1 MELKS
6 YQQEVI
12 NDLSNYLE
20 ELNNTQNINQA
31 FTNLW
36 ESKGVYFSSLE
47 EDRYLR
53 PYDNSIKG
61 VPRVTVKVP
70 TAGGKTFIACNS
82 IKPIFDKLPAEK
94 TKVVVWFVPSDTIL
108 QQTYKNLNDTSHPYR
123 QKIDSHFGSAVRVY
137 DKQTLLYGQNFNPIE
152 VREQLSI
159 LVLSIQS
166 FASNKKEG
174 RKVFQEN
181 ENLVSFTKDK
191 SYNTNQI
198 ENAEDTAL
206 IQVIANL
213 NPVVIIDES
222 HNYESNLRL
231 DLLNLINPSFILDL
245 TATPREK
252 SNIISFVDAMKLK
265 KNNMVKLPVIV
276 YKNRN
281 TEEVIS
287 SAIEFQKKLEE
298 VAIENEKE
306 TGLYIRPIVLFQ
318 AQPKTDDDNITF
330 DKIKGQLIEAGI
342 PENQIKIKTS
352 KYDEIKNIDL
362 LSRDCE
368 IRFIITINALKEG
381 WDCPF
386 AYILASL
393 ANKTSNVDVEQILG
407 RILRLPHVTKHSNHL
422 LNSSYVFSSSS
433 DFQRTLENIIS
444 ALNRAGFSKKDYR
457 YKEVETKVEKGDDLT
472 LLFEEPIQQTI
483 NENDIDV
490 DVEIDTEKIKKYSQT
505 PESRQFVENIT
516 TIANEK
522 SMEYEKEVE
531 ESIKEEQSI
540 PTDIID
546 KVKTSKLKDS
556 FKEEVK
562 GIKLPAFYMK
572 SKVES
577 LFNSKDESIKLTK
590 NYLLN
595 GFDLSTQDKNIDLT
609 ITSTDMAKIDLS
621 ERLKDEF
628 VPQYQKMSANVREGF
643 VEYFKGLTPQGKKNK
658 IVESISRII
667 GSINE
672 ISQPDIKNYVSDIIS
687 KLEGDKIN
695 EIANDEFGYAQVISR
710 KIEQLC
716 NKYAQEQFYR
726 LLDLGLIKCEDSF
739 EFPERIIP
747 KDSIGYIQK
756 NLYTEEDSMNPFEE
770 RIITQIA
777 GLDNVVFWHRNL
789 SKGRGFVINGF
800 INHYP
805 DFIVKLKNGKI
816 VLLETKGGHLDNIDS
831 QDKIKLGNVWANKA
845 GENYRYY
852 MVFENK
858 RLENAKS
865 IEEIID
871 IIKNIQ

>member
-12 NDLSNYLE
+12 NDLTTYLE
-20 ELNNTQNINQA
+20 ELNITKNISQA

-36 ESKGVYFSSLE
+36 ESKGVYFSTLE
-47 EDRYLR
+47 DKYLR
-53 PYDNSIKG
+53 PYDNSIKE

-82 IKPIFDKLPAEK
+82 IKPIFDKLPIEK
-94 TKVVVWFVPSDTIL
+94 IKVVVWFVPSDTIL
-108 QQTYKNLNDTSHPYR
+108 QQTYKNLNDPSHPYR

-137 DKQTLLYGQNFNPIE
+137 DKTSLLFGQNFNPIE
-152 VREQLSI
+152 IREQLSI

-166 FASNKKEG
+166 FASNKKDG

-198 ENAEDTAL
+198 EAAEDTAL

-222 HNYESNLRL
+222 HNYESDLRL

-265 KNNMVKLPVIV
+265 INNMVKLPVIV

-287 SAIEFQKKLEE
+287 NAIQFQKKLEE

-318 AQPKTDDDNITF
+318 AQPKTDDDNVTF
-330 DKIKGQLIEAGI
+330 DKIKQQLIEAGI

-352 KYDEIKNIDL
+352 KYDEIKNINL
-362 LSRDCE
+362 LSRDCD

-407 RILRLPHVTKHSNHL
+407 RILRLPHVTKHNNLL

-433 DFQRTLENIIS
+433 DFQKTLENIIN
-444 ALNRAGFSKKDYR
+444 ALNRAGFSQKDYR
-457 YKEVETKVEKGDDLT
+457 YKEEEIKVEKGDDLT
-472 LLFEEPIQQTI
+472 LLFDQPIQSQI
-483 NENDIDV
+483 NKKEVND
-490 DVEIDTEKIKKYSQT
+490 EIDIEKIKEFSQT
-505 PESRQFVENIT
+505 PESKQLVDEFSSTSIQQ
-516 TIANEK
+516 ID
-522 SMEYEKEVE
+522 EYEKEIE
-531 ESIKEEQSI
+531 ELRNEDQSI

-546 KVKTSKLKDS
+546 KVKTSQIKDS
-556 FKEEVK
+556 FKDEVK
-562 GIKLPAFYMK
+562 GIKLPTFYVNNN
-572 SKVES
+572 VES
-577 LFNSKDESIKLTK
+577 LFNSKGDLISLTK
-590 NYLLN
+590 NYLLK

-609 ITSTDMAKIDLS
+609 VTSTDMAKIDLS
-621 ERLKDEF
+621 ERVKDEY
-628 VPQYQKMSANVREGF
+628 VPQYQKMSASVREGF
-643 VEYFKGLTPQGKKNK
+643 VEYFKELTPEGKKNK

-667 GSINE
+667 GNINE
-672 ISQPDIKNYVSDIIS
+672 ISQPHIRSYVSDIIS
-687 KLEGDKIN
+687 KLDADKID
-695 EIANDEFGYAQVISR
+695 EIANDEYSYSQIIR
-710 KIEQLC
+710 HKIEQLVD
-716 NKYAQEQFYR
+716 KYTQEQFYK
-726 LLDLGLIKCEDSF
+726 LLDLGSIKCEKSF
-739 EFPERIIP
+739 AFPKRIIP
-747 KDSIGYIQK
+747 KNGIGYIQK
-756 NLYTEEDSMNPFEE
+756 NLYTEEDSMNDFEKRVISQVAE
-770 RIITQIA
+770 
-777 GLDNVVFWHRNL
+777 LDNVVFWHRNL
-789 SKGRGFVINGF
+789 NKGKGFMINGF
-800 INHYP
+800 MNHYP

-816 VLLETKGGHLDNIDS
+816 IIIETKGDYLDNTDS
-831 QDKIKLGNVWANKA
+831 KDKIKLGNTWAIKA
-845 GENYRYY
+845 GDNYRYY
-852 MVFENK
+852 MVFENNN
-858 RLENAKS
+858 LDGAKT
-865 IEEIID
+865 IRELID

>member
-12 NDLSNYLE
+12 NDLTTYLE
-20 ELNNTQNINQA
+20 ELNITSDISQA
-31 FTNLW
+31 FKNLW
-36 ESKGVYFSSLE
+36 ESKGVYFSTL

-82 IKPIFDKLPAEK
+82 IKPIFDKLPIEK
-94 TKVVVWFVPSDTIL
+94 AKVVVWFVPSDTIL
-108 QQTYKNLNDTSHPYR
+108 QQTYNNLNDSSHPYR

-137 DKQTLLYGQNFNPIE
+137 DKTSLLNGQNFNPIE

-181 ENLVSFTKDK
+181 ENLVSFTKEK

-198 ENAEDTAL
+198 EDADDTAL

-231 DLLNLINPSFILDL
+231 DSLNLINPSFVLDL

-287 SAIEFQKKLEE
+287 NSIQFQKKLEE
-298 VAIENEKE
+298 VAIENEKA

-318 AQPKTDDDNITF
+318 AQTKGDEDNVTF
-330 DKIKGQLIEAGI
+330 EKIKKQLIEIGI
-342 PENQIKIKTS
+342 PEEQIKIKIS
-352 KYDEIKNIDL
+352 NNDEIKNIDL
-362 LSRDCE
+362 LSKDCPV
-368 IRFIITINALKEG
+368 RFIITINALKEG

-393 ANKTSNVDVEQILG
+393 ANKTSNIDVEQILG
-407 RILRLPHVTKHSNHL
+407 RILRLPHVTKHSNQL
-422 LNSSYVFSSSS
+422 LNSSYVFSSST
-433 DFQRTLENIIS
+433 DFQKTLENIIS

-457 YKEVETKVEKGDDLT
+457 YKEEEIKVENRDDLT
-472 LLFEEPIQQTI
+472 LIFEEPNQIPI
-483 NENDIDV
+483 CKNEVIDDID
-490 DVEIDTEKIKKYSQT
+490 IEKIKEYSNT
-505 PESRQFVENIT
+505 PESNELVENIFT
-516 TIANEK
+516 TAIEK
-522 SMEYEKEVE
+522 SMEYEKEIE

-540 PTDIID
+540 PNDIID
-546 KVKTSKLKDS
+546 KVKTSQIKDS
-556 FKEEVK
+556 FKDEVK
-562 GIKLPAFYMK
+562 GIKLPTFYVNNN
-572 SKVES
+572 VES
-577 LFNSKDESIKLTK
+577 LFNSKGDLISLTK
-590 NYLLN
+590 NYLIN

-621 ERLKDEF
+621 ERVKDEF
-628 VPQYQKMSANVREGF
+628 VPQYQKMSASVREGF

-667 GSINE
+667 GNINE
-672 ISQPDIKNYVSDIIS
+672 ISQPHIRSYVSDIIS
-687 KLEGDKIN
+687 KLDGDKID
-695 EIANDEFGYAQVISR
+695 EIANDEYSYSLIIR
-710 KIEQLC
+710 HKIEQLVD
-716 NKYAQEQFYR
+716 KYTQEQFYK
-726 LLDLGLIKCEDSF
+726 LLDFGIIKCQESF
-739 EFPERIIP
+739 DFPKRIIP
-747 KDSIGYIQK
+747 KDGIGYIQK
-756 NLYTEEDSMNPFEE
+756 NLYTEEDSMNDFEK
-770 RIITQIA
+770 RVISQIA
-777 GLDNVVFWHRNL
+777 ELDNVVFWHRNL
-789 SKGRGFVINGF
+789 SKGKGFMINGF
-800 INHYP
+800 MHHYP
-805 DFIVKLKNGKI
+805 DFIVKLRNGKI
-816 VLLETKGGHLDNIDS
+816 IVIETKGDHLDNTDS
-831 QDKIKLGNVWANKA
+831 KDKIKLGNTWAIKA
-845 GENYRYY
+845 GDNYRYY
-852 MVFENK
+852 MVFENN
-858 RLENAKS
+858 RLEGAIS
-865 IEEIID
+865 ISDLIA

>member
-12 NDLSNYLE
+12 NDLTTYLE
-20 ELNNTQNINQA
+20 ELNVTENINQA

-36 ESKGVYFSSLE
+36 ESKGVYFSTL
-47 EDRYLR
+47 DDKYLR

-82 IKPIFDKLPAEK
+82 IKPIFDKLPIEK

-137 DKQTLLYGQNFNPIE
+137 DKQTLLYGQNFNPVE

-166 FASNKKEG
+166 FASNNKEG
-174 RKVFQEN
+174 RKVYREN

-198 ENAEDTAL
+198 EDADDTAL

-252 SNIISFVDAMKLK
+252 SNIISFVNAMKLK
-265 KNNMVKLPVIV
+265 VNNMVKLPVIV
-276 YKNRN
+276 YKNRS

-287 SAIEFQKKLEE
+287 NAIQFQKKLE
-298 VAIENEKE
+298 VLAIENEKS
-306 TGLYIRPIVLFQ
+306 TGFYIRPIVLFQ
-318 AQPKTDDDNITF
+318 AQPKTDDDNVTF
-330 DKIKGQLIEAGI
+330 EKIKNQLIEIGI
-342 PENQIKIKTS
+342 PEEQIKIKTS

-362 LSRDCE
+362 LSKNCPV
-368 IRFIITINALKEG
+368 RFIITINALKEG

-407 RILRLPHVTKHSNHL
+407 RILRLPHVTKHSHPF
-422 LNSSYVFSSSS
+422 LNSSFVFSCSS
-433 DFQRTLENIIS
+433 DFQKTLENIIG

-457 YKEVETKVEKGDDLT
+457 YKEEIKTEKGDDLT
-472 LLFEEPIQQTI
+472 LIFDQPIQSPI
-483 NENDIDV
+483 NQNEVSDEIDV
-490 DVEIDTEKIKKYSQT
+490 EKIIEFTQT
-505 PESRQFVENIT
+505 QESKQLVDEFSSTSIQQ
-516 TIANEK
+516 ID
-522 SMEYEKEVE
+522 EYEKEVE
-531 ESIKEEQSI
+531 ELRKEDQSI

-546 KVKTSKLKDS
+546 KVKTSQIKDS
-556 FKEEVK
+556 FKNEIK
-562 GIKLPAFYMK
+562 GIKLPIFYVNNN
-572 SKVES
+572 VES
-577 LFNSKDESIKLTK
+577 LFNGKGDSISLTK
-590 NYLLN
+590 NYLLK

-609 ITSTDMAKIDLS
+609 ITTSDMAKIDLS
-621 ERLKDEF
+621 ERDKDEY
-628 VPQYQKMSANVREGF
+628 VPQYQKMSASAREGF
-643 VEYFKGLTPQGKKNK
+643 VEYFKGLSSEGKKNK
-658 IVESISRII
+658 IIESISRII
-667 GSINE
+667 GNMNE
-672 ISQPDIKNYVSDIIS
+672 ISQPQIKSYVGDIII
-687 KLEGDKIN
+687 KLNADKID
-695 EIANDEFGYAQVISR
+695 EIGNDEYGYSQIIR
-710 KIEQLC
+710 HKIEQLVD
-716 NKYAQEQFYR
+716 KYTQKQFYN
-726 LLDLGLIKCEDSF
+726 LLDLGTIKCEKDF
-739 EFPERIIP
+739 AFPKRIIP
-747 KDSIGYIQK
+747 KNGIGYIQK
-756 NLYTEEDSMNPFEE
+756 NLYTEEDSMNEFEK
-770 RIITQIA
+770 RVISQIA
-777 GLDNVVFWHRNL
+777 ELDNVVFWHRNL
-789 SKGRGFVINGF
+789 SKGKGFMINGF
-800 INHYP
+800 MNHYP

-816 VLLETKGGHLDNIDS
+816 IVVETKGDYLDNTDS
-831 QDKIKLGNVWANKA
+831 KDKIKLGNTWAIKA
-845 GENYRYY
+845 GDDYRYY
-852 MVFENK
+852 MVFENN
-858 RLENAKS
+858 RLDGAKS
-865 IEEIID
+865 ISELID

>member
-12 NDLSNYLE
+12 NDLSTYLE
-20 ELNNTQNINQA
+20 ELNNTQNISQA

-36 ESKGVYFSSLE
+36 ESKGVYFSSLD

-82 IKPIFDKLPAEK
+82 IKTIFDKLPADK

-108 QQTYKNLNDTSHPYR
+108 QQTYKNLNDSSHPYR

-198 ENAEDTAL
+198 EDAEDTAL

-287 SAIEFQKKLEE
+287 SAIQFQKKLEE
-298 VAIENEKE
+298 VSIENERE

-318 AQPKTDDDNITF
+318 AQSKGNDDNITF
-330 DKIKGQLIEAGI
+330 DKIKQQLIEAGI
-342 PENQIKIKTS
+342 PESQIKIKID
-352 KYDEIKNIDL
+352 KPDEIKNIDL

-368 IRFIITINALKEG
+368 VRFIITINALKEG

-393 ANKTSNVDVEQILG
+393 ANKTSNIDVEQILG
-407 RILRLPHVTKHSNHL
+407 RILRLPHVTKHSNQL
-422 LNSSYVFSSSS
+422 LNNSYVFSSSS
-433 DFQRTLENIIS
+433 DFQKTLENIIS

-457 YKEVETKVEKGDDLT
+457 YKEEIKVEKGEDLN

-483 NENDIDV
+483 NENYIDS
-490 DVEIDTEKIKKYSQT
+490 DVEIDTEKIKEYTQT

-516 TIANEK
+516 AIANEQ
-522 SMEYEKEVE
+522 SMEYEREVE

-546 KVKTSKLKDS
+546 KVKTSQIKDS
-556 FKEEVK
+556 FKDEVK
-562 GIKLPAFYMK
+562 GIKLPAFYIK
-572 SKVES
+572 TNVES

-590 NYLLN
+590 NYLIN

-621 ERLKDEF
+621 ERVKDEF
-628 VPQYQKMSANVREGF
+628 VPQYQKMSASAREGF
-643 VEYFKGLTPQGKKNK
+643 VEYLKGLTPQGKKNK
-658 IVESISRII
+658 IIESISRII
-667 GSINE
+667 ENVNE
-672 ISQPDIKNYVSDIIS
+672 ISQPQIKNYVSDIIS
-687 KLEGDKIN
+687 KLDGDKID
-695 EIANDEFGYAQVISR
+695 EIANDEYNYSLIIR
-710 KIEQLC
+710 HKIEQLVD
-716 NKYAQEQFYR
+716 KYTQEQFYK
-726 LLDLGLIKCEDSF
+726 LLDLGIIKCEESF
-739 EFPERIIP
+739 DFPKRIIP
-747 KDSIGYIQK
+747 KNGIDYIQK
-756 NLYTEEDSMNPFEE
+756 NLYTEEDSMNDFEK
-770 RIITQIA
+770 RVISQIA
-777 GLDNVVFWHRNL
+777 ELDNVVFWHRNL
-789 SKGRGFVINGF
+789 SKGKGFMINGF
-800 INHYP
+800 MHHYP
-805 DFIVKLKNGKI
+805 DFIVKLRNGKI
-816 VLLETKGGHLDNIDS
+816 IVVETKGDHLDNTDS
-831 QDKIKLGNVWANKA
+831 KNKIKLGNTWAIKA
-845 GENYRYY
+845 GDNYRYY
-852 MVFENK
+852 MVFENN
-858 RLENAKS
+858 RLEGAKS
-865 IEEIID
+865 ISELID

>member
-12 NDLSNYLE
+12 NDLTTYLE
-20 ELNNTQNINQA
+20 ELNITENINQA

-198 ENAEDTAL
+198 EDAEDTAL

-433 DFQRTLENIIS
+433 DFQKTLENIIS

-483 NENDIDV
+483 NENDIDF
-490 DVEIDTEKIKKYSQT
+490 DVEIDTEKIKEYSQT

-609 ITSTDMAKIDLS
+609 
-621 ERLKDEF
+621 
-628 VPQYQKMSANVREGF
+628 
-643 VEYFKGLTPQGKKNK
+643 
-658 IVESISRII
+658 
-667 GSINE
+667 
-672 ISQPDIKNYVSDIIS
+672 
-687 KLEGDKIN
+687 
-695 EIANDEFGYAQVISR
+695 
-710 KIEQLC
+710 
-716 NKYAQEQFYR
+716 
-726 LLDLGLIKCEDSF
+726 
-739 EFPERIIP
+739 
-747 KDSIGYIQK
+747 
-756 NLYTEEDSMNPFEE
+756 
-770 RIITQIA
+770 
-777 GLDNVVFWHRNL
+777 
-789 SKGRGFVINGF
+789 
-800 INHYP
+800 
-805 DFIVKLKNGKI
+805 
-816 VLLETKGGHLDNIDS
+816 
-831 QDKIKLGNVWANKA
+831 
-845 GENYRYY
+845 
-852 MVFENK
+852 
-858 RLENAKS
+858 
-865 IEEIID
+865 
-871 IIKNIQ
+871 